1 MNEAILNTP
10 EQVRN
15 IVETFK
21 AIYTDLATDFVGSFE
36 YDDVVFAQYLYEY
49 LNDLLA
55 ISALSAKAVYRVK
68 TTEAIERK
76 RLTYTGDM
84 DDILGVRVLVN
95 KSLWSAVKST
105 IGLSDVVPEQDDG
118 ISVEESYYFKSDVTG
133 VPAWE
138 LQVVQ
143 LDLTNL
149 ETYILQQ
156 SGVMAEVHR
165 RLRADEWDERLD
177 NVREFIHEHHEL
189 MERLADYDK

>member
-36 YDDVVFAQYLYEY
+36 YDDVVFAQYLYEH

-55 ISALSAKAVYRVK
+55 ISALSAKVVYRVK
-68 TTEAIERK
+68 TTEAIECK
-76 RLTYTGDM
+76 RLTYPGDM

-95 KSLWSAVKST
+95 NSLWSAVKST
-105 IGLSDVVPEQDDG
+105 LGLSDVVPEQDDG

-177 NVREFIHEHHEL
+177 DVRGFVHEHHEL

>member
-1 MNEAILNTP
+1 MNEAILNTL

-36 YDDVVFAQYLYEY
+36 YNDVVFARYLYEH

-55 ISALSAKAVYRVK
+55 ISALSAKVVYRVK

-105 IGLSDVVPEQDDG
+105 LGLSDVVPEQDDG

-177 NVREFIHEHHEL
+177 DVREFIHEHHEL

>member
-36 YDDVVFAQYLYEY
+36 YDDVVFAQYLYEH

>member
-10 EQVRN
+10 EQVKN

-21 AIYTDLATDFVGSFE
+21 SIYTDLATDFVGSFE
-36 YDDVVFAQYLYEY
+36 YDDVAFARHLYEH

-55 ISALSAKAVYRVK
+55 ISTLSAKAVYRVK

-76 RLTYTGDM
+76 RLTYTGAM

-95 KSLWSAVKST
+95 NSLWSAVKST
-105 IGLSDVVPEQDDG
+105 LGLSDVVPEQDDG

-156 SGVMAEVHR
+156 SGVVAEVHR

-177 NVREFIHEHHEL
+177 DVREFIHEHHEL

>member
-15 IVETFK
+15 IVEAFK

-36 YDDVVFAQYLYEY
+36 YDDVVFAQYLYEH

-55 ISALSAKAVYRVK
+55 ISALSAKVVYRVK

-105 IGLSDVVPEQDDG
+105 LGLGDVVPEQDDG

-177 NVREFIHEHHEL
+177 DVREFIHEHHEL

>member
-1 MNEAILNTP
+1 MLRRLKLYTP
-10 EQVRN
+10 
-15 IVETFK
+15 I
-21 AIYTDLATDFVGSFE
+21 LATDFVGSFE
-36 YDDVVFAQYLYEY
+36 YDVVFAQYLYEH

-55 ISALSAKAVYRVK
+55 ISALSAKVVYRVK

-105 IGLSDVVPEQDDG
+105 LGLSDVVPEQDDG
-118 ISVEESYYFKSDVTG
+118 ISVEESYYFKPDVTG

-177 NVREFIHEHHEL
+177 DVREFVHEHHEL